1 MNNLVFGSQR
11 VTRWIKTHCAFSCL
25 ATKISR
31 TFFSPA
37 VTSIAIDVSLAATSM
52 AVCEELTVAAIE
64 PVESVQIRLIQFDQG
79 PNFVNPFDGYPG
91 GITASLKTPVLFVFF
106 RDAQ

>member
-1 MNNLVFGSQR
+1 M
-11 VTRWIKTHCAFSCL
+11 
-25 ATKISR
+25 
-31 TFFSPA
+31 
-37 VTSIAIDVSLAATSM
+37 TSTAIDVSMAATSM
-52 AVCEELTVAAIE
+52 AVCEELTLAAIE